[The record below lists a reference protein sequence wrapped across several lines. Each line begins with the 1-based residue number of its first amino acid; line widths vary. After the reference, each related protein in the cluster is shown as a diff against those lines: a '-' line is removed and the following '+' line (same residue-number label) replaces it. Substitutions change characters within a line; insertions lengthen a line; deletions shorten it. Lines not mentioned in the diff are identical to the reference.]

1 MLPVLL
7 DLGFFKLYTFGIFL
21 VLAFF
26 WGTFFLWKNITLT
39 SYKEDEVFDG
49 VFFALFG
56 GILIGRLEFVALHF
70 SEFGYDILKFLLLN
84 GYPGIGLLGF
94 LAGFFLFYLLF
105 TSWKKISFMRS
116 VDYFIAP
123 FFLAIA
129 IAKLGAFFAGS
140 EIGSQTKFFLALS
153 YHNLDGARHLTAL
166 YETLAYF
173 AASFFAYK
181 IVRSIRRGSLYEG
194 FNFVFFVW
202 YVGLVTTLTDNLKA
216 FRVML
221 RDISFDLVIGSLL
234 LLTVSLYLLYYFRQS
249 IWVSIKSIFSFKK
262 KKK

>member
-39 SYKEDEVFDG
+39 SYKEDEIFDG
-49 VFFALFG
+49 VFFALLG
-56 GILIGRLEFVALHF
+56 GIFVGRIQFVALHF

-94 LAGFFLFYLLF
+94 LAGFFLFFLIF
-105 TSWKKISFMRS
+105 ASWRKINFMRAI
-116 VDYFIAP
+116 DYFIAP
-123 FFLAIA
+123 FFLAMA
-129 IAKLGAFFAGS
+129 IAKLGAFFSGS
-140 EIGSQTKFFLALS
+140 EIGTQTKFFLALS
-153 YHNLDGARHLTAL
+153 YQNLDGARHLTAL

-202 YVGLVTTLTDNLKA
+202 YVALVTVVFDNLKA
-216 FRVML
+216 FRVSV
-221 RDISFDLVIGSLL
+221 RDMSFDLVVGSLL
-234 LLTVSLYLLYYFRQS
+234 LLTVSLYFIYYFRQS
-249 IWVSIKSIFSFKK
+249 IWMSVKRIFSSKK